1 MKDVYFRQFIS
12 YGCCTLPVSIWQHAA
27 TARHPSLHVQ
37 LTPPTPTCFSV
48 CLPADP
54 ATHVLQNSA
63 QPINVADVLTK
74 LMQHLEPAVAAPL
87 WQQYR
92 AGAAGGSSDGAAAA
106 PSQAGPVAPGAPN
119 PAHAKVNRTKFAAN
133 SNKCGVCG
141 ETYHSSF
148 SPLVLCDFC
157 PGAYHVCCLGL
168 DWADLPEAEWACN
181 K

>member
-1 MKDVYFRQFIS
+1 MPV
-12 YGCCTLPVSIWQHAA
+12 GWCTQRAAPVVAGPTHNRLLPQS
-27 TARHPSLHVQ
+27 
-37 LTPPTPTCFSV
+37 
-48 CLPADP
+48 
-54 ATHVLQNSA
+54 SA

-87 WQQYR
+87 WKQYKA
-92 AGAAGGSSDGAAAA
+92 AGAGGAGGSSDGSAAAA
-106 PSQAGPVAPGAPN
+106 PPPSQAGVVPPGTLN
-119 PAHAKVNRTKFAAN
+119 PAHAKINRSKFAAN
-133 SNKCGVCG
+133 SSKCGVCG
-141 ETYHSSF
+141 ETYHASF

>member
-1 MKDVYFRQFIS
+1 MYQQQRMPTGQP
-12 YGCCTLPVSIWQHAA
+12 CCLIVSFA
-27 TARHPSLHVQ
+27 
-37 LTPPTPTCFSV
+37 
-48 CLPADP
+48 CLLCLIPAM
-54 ATHVLQNSA
+54 LQNSA

-74 LMQHLEPAVAAPL
+74 LMQHLEPAVAATL

-92 AGAAGGSSDGAAAA
+92 AGAPSSSSDGAAAPA
-106 PSQAGPVAPGAPN
+106 PSQSGPVAPGAPN
-119 PAHAKVNRTKFAAN
+119 PAHAKINRAKFAAN

-157 PGAYHVCCLGL
+157 PGAYHVCCLGM